1 MTHRSLLRL
10 FTFVAAAFVAVGL
23 FADSARAQ
31 GAGVRAGV
39 QADPDQFYFGAH
51 AETTPLIDRLTFRPN
66 LEIGVGNDFTTMGF
80 NFEFAYHFA
89 STRPWNVYVGGG
101 PALVTARHRGAS
113 SSGGGFNLL
122 VGAQHSKGLFT
133 EVKIGSVDSPSFKFG
148 VGYAVKWK

>member
-1 MTHRSLLRL
+1 MALRSLLRL
-10 FTFVAAAFVAVGL
+10 CSSVAVAFVTVGL
-23 FADSARAQ
+23 FATPARAQ

-66 LEIGVGNDFTTMGF
+66 LEIGVGNDFTTLGF
-80 NFEFAYHFA
+80 NFEFAYHFP
-89 STRPWNVYVGGG
+89 STKPWNVYVGGG

-122 VGAQHSKGLFT
+122 VGVQHSKGLFT